1 MNHNQICKCNQH
13 VGRHYFSPFSCPGI
27 LICRPR
33 GTWLLTWQPVPK
45 LLRCGLRTIPS
56 LSSFK
61 RSLGSDKRGNIFY
74 YCLIIFQLVHQYSWT
89 NMVSSIQQSR
99 TKTLLYPM
107 VSSCWCSLCPGL
119 GDAFCLRPWGG
130 SSHEKCQKI
139 ETTSLVPISP
149 QAWKSN
155 NIDYIVK
162 LGIVWLNF
170 AVSYSS
176 SQAASFVLRFRV
188 NKSKQSI
195 LECSCAKKIA
205 SPNQNLLILFL
216 NYNIISMDEL
226 HSLVLHGTKRN
237 DQTIQE
243 FKM

>member
-1 MNHNQICKCNQH
+1 MIADMTT
-13 VGRHYFSPFSCPGI
+13 
-27 LICRPR
+27 RPE
-33 GTWLLTWQPVPK
+33 TPT
-45 LLRCGLRTIPS
+45 LRTQNYPVFVVLQTLLGVWQKRKYLLLLFDNIS
-56 LSSFK
+56 IGSSIFM
-61 RSLGSDKRGNIFY
+61 DKYG
-74 YCLIIFQLVHQYSWT
+74 LL
-89 NMVSSIQQSR
+89 SSIQQSR

-107 VSSCWCSLCPGL
+107 VSSCWCSLCLGL
-119 GDAFCLRPWGG
+119 EDAFCLRPWGG

-176 SQAASFVLRFRV
+176 SQAACFVLRFRVNKV

-195 LECSCAKKIA
+195 LECSCAKKTA
-205 SPNQNLLILFL
+205 CPNQNLLILFL
-216 NYNIISMDEL
+216 NYNIISMGEL